1 MKSILFK
8 TYATLFMICISFS
21 TFADQT
27 NPYDPPGDEDPN
39 PAPINTKLI
48 WLAVVG
54 VLFMFFYFKNLKKQN
69 VAN

>member
-21 TFADQT
+21 TFADET

-39 PAPINTKLI
+39 SAPINTKLI

>member
-1 MKSILFK
+1 MKNNLFK
-8 TYATLFMICISFS
+8 IYATLFMVFISFS
-21 TFADQT
+21 TFADET